1 MKHIFKEVAGDKS
14 GPFKIYSEI
23 NEDSLKIVVL
33 EHLKAWSTD
42 VKKEQITNLSKLLSV
57 DPEKYFENLKLY
69 LETDST
75 NVTYEV
81 EGNKFVLYYKTGSN
95 IKIKYF
101 FHGLHPV
108 DYFATVD
115 GLLHEFFKDRALY
128 LNEVTKLQ
136 SQNSE
141 LVKCK

>member
-1 MKHIFKEVAGDKS
+1 MVHVSDSRQRMEVKT
-14 GPFKIYSEI
+14 KQ
-23 NEDSLKIVVL
+23 
-33 EHLKAWSTD
+33 